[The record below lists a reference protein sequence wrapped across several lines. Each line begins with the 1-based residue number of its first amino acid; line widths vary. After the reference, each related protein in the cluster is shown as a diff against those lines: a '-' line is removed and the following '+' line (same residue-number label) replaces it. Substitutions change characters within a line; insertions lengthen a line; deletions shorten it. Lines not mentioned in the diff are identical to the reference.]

1 MLLIIIVEM
10 KFLILSL
17 GLASVLVS
25 GSSIAC
31 TGSSMCTWPI
41 GGNPLVQSLLSYS
54 FFLECVY

>member
-1 MLLIIIVEM
+1 M